1 MTCSIAHLNCY
12 LNFLPAYSR
21 KTKLGCESKERKRDY
36 ISYQHFKLNKLFVP
50 LHKEY
55 HALK

>member
-1 MTCSIAHLNCY
+1 MTCSIDHFNFH

-21 KTKLGCESKERKRDY
+21 KTKLGYESKERKRDC

-50 LHKEY
+50 LHREY